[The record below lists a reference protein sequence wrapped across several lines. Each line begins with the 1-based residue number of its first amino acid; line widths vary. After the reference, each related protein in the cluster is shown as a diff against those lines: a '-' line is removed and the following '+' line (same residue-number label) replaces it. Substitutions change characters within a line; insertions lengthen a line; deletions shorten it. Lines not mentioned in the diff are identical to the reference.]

1 MAKVVQSTDFDMV
14 VQCINNRTY
23 EHNDI
28 IEKYITLF
36 SQNQTDVTK
45 EIVYTVDIT
54 TLTFGKSYNIKLSY
68 NNEDGYTFFIYLKP
82 GQNYSIYIHDPNLYV
97 LSSNPE
103 VFPHIFLNMDDKK

>member
-1 MAKVVQSTDFDMV
+1 MV

-45 EIVYTVDIT
+45 ETVYTVDIT
-54 TLTFGKSYNIKLSY
+54 TLNFGKSYNIELSY

-82 GQNYSIYIHDPNLYV
+82 GQNYSIYISMTQTFMCFHPTQKYFL
-97 LSSNPE
+97 
-103 VFPHIFLNMDDKK
+103 IFSLEWRMDNHKSFT